1 MANFTL
7 AKKYFIFC
15 EITHQDSSIWSIKL
29 ILKCKLKKILYMGFL
44 KNLGSIVGKVAG
56 GTVGGGIEIAGI
68 LVDSNFVQEV
78 GQGVYQSTVVS
89 TETLGSLADGAITAV
104 YGIVTE
110 DEKRIK
116 EGFSEAGNAV
126 KTTVNGVGRT
136 IAYTANGVGEVC
148 NGVANNDLKMAGQG
162 VRKVAKIVA
171 ISTLAVGITELL
183 DMGDAIIA
191 DTEIL
196 GESIISDAEIF
207 SDTVI
212 ADAEILSDTEILYEN
227 ASESVADTHYVE
239 PHWVNGYER
248 ADGTYV
254 EGYWRDGDGSTS
266 VNLTSEE
273 GGGYLR
279 SNPSA

>member
-1 MANFTL
+1 
-7 AKKYFIFC
+7 
-15 EITHQDSSIWSIKL
+15 
-29 ILKCKLKKILYMGFL
+29 MGFL
-44 KNLGSIVGKVAG
+44 KNLGSIFGKVAG
-56 GTVGGGIEIAGI
+56 GTVGGGVEIVGM
-68 LVDSNFVQEV
+68 LVGSDFVQEV
-78 GQGVYQSTVVS
+78 GQGVYKSTVMS
-89 TETLGSLADGAITAV
+89 TETLGSLADGTITAV
-104 YGIVTE
+104 YGVITE

-126 KTTVNGVGRT
+126 KTTATGIGRT
-136 IAYTANGVGEVC
+136 IAYTAKGVGEIY
-148 NGVANNDLKMAGQG
+148 NGFANDDLEMAGQG
-162 VRKVAKIVA
+162 ARKVAKIVA

-183 DMGDAIIA
+183 DLGEVAVA
-191 DTEIL
+191 ETEIF
-196 GESIISDAEIF
+196 GESIVSDAEIF

-212 ADAEILSDTEILYEN
+212 ADAEILRDTEILYEN

-254 EGYWRDGDGSTS
+254 EGYYRDGNGSTS
-266 VNLTSEE
+266 VNLTLEE